1 MPASAT
7 SPVAQTLWFT
17 ADASGQRLDQFLA
30 AHCPDLSRSQLQ
42 RLITDGHVTVDGGP
56 VVAATK
62 ARPGQRISLTVPDPV
77 EGDLAPE
84 DIPLDVVH
92 EDSHLLV
99 VDKPAGMTVHP
110 GPGHR
115 SGTLAN
121 AVLAHC
127 PDLQG
132 IGGTLRP
139 GIVHRLDKNTSGLI
153 VVAKNQKA
161 HTRLSSQLKQRRFK
175 KVYVA
180 LLRGRLSPVEAII
193 EAPIGRDPR
202 DRKRM
207 AVVTGGRES
216 VTRYTV
222 LEYPAGH
229 SLVEVKPTTGRTHQI
244 RVHLSSLGHPLI
256 GDAVYGQAHTGLD
269 RHFLHAKILGF
280 EHPSTGATVE
290 FRAELPAELREFL
303 KNLA

>member
-1 MPASAT
+1 
-7 SPVAQTLWFT
+7 VVQTLWFT
-17 ADASGQRLDQFLA
+17 ADDTGQRLDRFLA
-30 AHCPDLSRSQLQ
+30 THCPDLSRSQLQ
-42 RLITDGHVTVDGGP
+42 RLIADGHVALDGGP

-62 ARPGQRISLTVPDPV
+62 ARAGQRISLTVPDPV
-77 EGDLAPE
+77 ESDLAPE

-92 EDSHLLV
+92 EDSDLLV

-121 AVLAHC
+121 AVLARC

-153 VVAKNQKA
+153 VVAKTQKA

-222 LEYPAGH
+222 LEYPAGY
-229 SLVEVKPTTGRTHQI
+229 SLVEVRPTTGRTHQI
-244 RVHLSSLGHPLI
+244 RVHLTSLGHPLI
-256 GDAVYGQAHTGLD
+256 GDAVYGQAHAGLN

-290 FRAELPAELREFL
+290 FRAELPPELLEFL
-303 KNLA
+303 RNLA

>member
-1 MPASAT
+1 M
-7 SPVAQTLWFT
+7 VQTLWFT
-17 ADASGQRLDQFLA
+17 ADDTRQRLDRFLA

-42 RLITDGHVTVDGGP
+42 RLIADGYVTLDGGP

-62 ARPGQRISLTVPDPV
+62 ARAGQRISLTVPDPV

-92 EDSHLLV
+92 EDSDLLV

-153 VVAKNQKA
+153 VVAKTQKA

-202 DRKRM
+202 NRKRM

-222 LEYPAGH
+222 LEYPAGY
-229 SLVEVKPTTGRTHQI
+229 SLVEVRPTTGRTHQI
-244 RVHLSSLGHPLI
+244 RVHLTSLGHPLI
-256 GDAVYGQAHTGLD
+256 GDAVYGQAHAGLN

-290 FRAELPAELREFL
+290 FRAELPPELREFL
-303 KNLA
+303 RNLA

>member
-1 MPASAT
+1 M
-7 SPVAQTLWFT
+7 VQTLWFT
-17 ADASGQRLDQFLA
+17 ADDTGQRLDRFLA

-42 RLITDGHVTVDGGP
+42 RLIADGYVALDGGP

-62 ARPGQRISLTVPDPV
+62 ARAGQRISLTVPDPV

-92 EDSHLLV
+92 EDSDLLV

-153 VVAKNQKA
+153 VVAKTQKA

-222 LEYPAGH
+222 LEYPAGY
-229 SLVEVKPTTGRTHQI
+229 SLVEVRPTTGRTHQI
-244 RVHLSSLGHPLI
+244 RVHLTSLGHPLI
-256 GDAVYGQAHTGLD
+256 GDAVYGQAHAGLN

-290 FRAELPAELREFL
+290 FRAELPPELREFL
-303 KNLA
+303 RNLA